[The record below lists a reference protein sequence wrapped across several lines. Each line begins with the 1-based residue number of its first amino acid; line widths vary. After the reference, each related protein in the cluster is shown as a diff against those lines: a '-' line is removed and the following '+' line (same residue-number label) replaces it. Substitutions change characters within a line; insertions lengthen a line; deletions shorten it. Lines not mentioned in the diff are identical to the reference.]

1 MTPPTAMIAL
11 FLSGGSPFFL
21 DCVLNLADVRD
32 IADGI
37 VKAGERGRAGE
48 RYILGG
54 ENCAMRD
61 LLPELEQQIGTP
73 HAAPLRPRGRWRL
86 ATGFV
91 AGFVADKV
99 TRTPPIATQRSRA
112 DRASLGA
119 FRQHEGAAAS
129 SATSRARSI
138 RP

>member
-1 MTPPTAMIAL
+1 MDIVVVNPTVPVGDGDRNMTPPTAMLAL

-37 VKAGERGRAGE
+37 VRAGERGRAGE

-54 ENCAMRD
+54 ENFAMRD
-61 LLPELEQQIGTP
+61 LLPQLERKSGRRMP
-73 HAAPLRPRGRWRL
+73 RRAVPAALAL

-91 AGFVADKV
+91 AGLVADRL
-99 TRTPPIATQRSRA
+99 TRKPP
-112 DRASLGA
+112 
-119 FRQHEGAAAS
+119 AAP
-129 SATSRARSI
+129 AR
-138 RP
+138 PF